1 MLTTAEI
8 SAMRTIQESALPDTV
23 VIHRYTTVSD
33 GMGGQIE
40 TWAAAGTVDGRI
52 GAAGEQASEREIAGK
67 LTETAAYVITVPQST
82 TIYERDRFVISS
94 RTFEVRSI
102 IDHEAWE
109 TARRSVAV
117 EVG

>member
-8 SAMRTIQESALPDTV
+8 SAMRTVQESALPDTV

-52 GAAGEQASEREIAGK
+52 GAAWQASEREIAGK

-82 TIYERDRFVISS
+82 TVYERDRFLISG

>member
-1 MLTTAEI
+1 MLTTSEI

-52 GAAGEQASEREIAGK
+52 GAAWQASEREIAGK

>member
-23 VIHRYTTVSD
+23 VIQRYTTAPD

-40 TWAAAGTVDGRI
+40 TWSAAGTVDGRV
-52 GAAGEQASEREIAGK
+52 GASGLNTVEQEIAAK
-67 LTETAAYVITVPQST
+67 LTETTVYVVTIPQST

-109 TARRSVAV
+109 TARRCVAV